1 MAERPPH
8 NTKELTQHEG
18 VNWRVAK
25 RIGDMLLQTLEDA
38 ANQDPIARI
47 QRPRS
52 GPYMDEAA
60 QDRYEALRSWRAK
73 TSREQVMDSSLILR
87 RELME
92 QLAVD
97 NPDSMDV
104 LREQLAD
111 WQLAD
116 YGEAIL
122 KALRTAA

>member
-1 MAERPPH
+1 
-8 NTKELTQHEG
+8 
-18 VNWRVAK
+18 
-25 RIGDMLLQTLEDA
+25 
-38 ANQDPIARI
+38 
-47 QRPRS
+47 
-52 GPYMDEAA
+52 MDEAA

-97 NPDSMDV
+97 NPDSLDV
-104 LREQLAD
+104 LRERLAD

-122 KALRTAA
+122 KALRSAA